1 MRVLFVA
8 VLAAVSFSACGTG
21 SLTIEDDGLDEAFT
35 DKGKAVVYGT
45 DNRTDVYAHP
55 DATLRQ
61 RALQSTV
68 ALIPADVIDA
78 SNPGNVRFWSY
89 TLGQAEGLC
98 SGQRFLNDPTASGC
112 SGTLI
117 GDDLVLTAGHCV
129 STASECASTR
139 FVFKY
144 AKASASALEPV
155 TTADIFSCASV
166 VARAITPSVDF
177 AVVRLSRSAAPRFTP
192 SPVRRST
199 SSLVT
204 GARVAVIGTG
214 SGVPFKIDSG
224 GMVRDPGN
232 GLSFE
237 VNTDT
242 FGGNSG
248 SAVYELDGYSVA
260 GILVEGDT
268 DYVSAGA
275 CNVVNV
281 CPERG
286 CSGETVIAA
295 HVALS
300 ALCRAEPTN
309 RLCSQSAPTPAP
321 VGSQPAPQP
330 QSSGLAFQASA
341 TRNAT
346 RNVADQLVRLRR
358 GQTLSAGTCNVPGS
372 FGTADT
378 FVRIVSAS
386 TRTTVARNDDACGQL
401 SFVQFTAP
409 ADGDYVVRAGCYA
422 DTACSGTVAWDVR

>member
-1 MRVLFVA
+1 MRVLFV
-8 VLAAVSFSACGTG
+8 VLTAVSLAACGTG
-21 SLTIEDDGLDEAFT
+21 ALTIDDDGLDEAFT

-45 DNRTDVYAHP
+45 DNRTDVFAHP

-68 ALIPADVIDA
+68 ALIPADIIDA

-89 TLGQAEGLC
+89 TLAQAEDLC
-98 SGQRFLNDPTASGC
+98 SGQRFANDPTASGC

-139 FVFKY
+139 FVFQY
-144 AKASASALEPV
+144 AKASASSLE
-155 TTADIFSCASV
+155 TISTADIFSCAGV
-166 VARAITPSVDF
+166 VARAITPSVDY
-177 AVVRLSRSAAPRFTP
+177 AVVRLNRSASPRFTP
-192 SPVRRST
+192 APVRRSS

-224 GMVRDPGN
+224 GMVRDPSN
-232 GLSFE
+232 GVSFE

-242 FGGNSG
+242 FSGNSG

-286 CSGETVIAA
+286 CSGETVIAVN
-295 HVALS
+295 VALTG
-300 ALCRAEPTN
+300 LCRAEPSN
-309 RLCSQSAPTPAP
+309 RLCTQTAPAP
-321 VGSQPAPQP
+321 VGSQPVPQP
-330 QSSGLAFQASA
+330 SGLAFQASA

-346 RNVADQLVRLRR
+346 RNAADQTVRLRR
-358 GQTLSAGTCNVPGS
+358 GQTLLAGTCNVAGS

-378 FVRIVSAS
+378 FVRIVSAAS
-386 TRTTVARNDDACGQL
+386 RTTVARNDDACGQL

-409 ADGDYVVRAGCYA
+409 ADGDYIVRAGCYA
-422 DTACSGTVAWDVR
+422 DTACSGTVAWEVR